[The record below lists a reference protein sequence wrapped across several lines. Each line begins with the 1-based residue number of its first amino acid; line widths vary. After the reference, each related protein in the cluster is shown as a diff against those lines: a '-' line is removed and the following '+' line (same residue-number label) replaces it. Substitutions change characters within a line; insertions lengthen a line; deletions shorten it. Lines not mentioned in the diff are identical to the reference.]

1 MSKVPQK
8 RLQRV
13 LEILLDLL
21 KGENIST
28 RSLSQKYGLSIRTIQ
43 RDIRLLRAAGINLK
57 SNKGIIKFGGKMKNL
72 DLSLSSQEKKLALLS
87 LELSEKYLSPA
98 FFDTIMK
105 LKEKLTK
112 SLKEESIYTE
122 YVDEISAYTI
132 LSPKFEKLNHKIFEK
147 IESAILKGKCI
158 KILYS
163 NPQKGE
169 DELLF
174 EPYQIIYSDEH
185 WFIFGK
191 VRNKN
196 FETFLRISRIKAIEI
211 TQKSFS
217 RPNSKSLNEKL
228 KYVWGTHYS
237 NYEPIEIKIKFSEN
251 VAQKIKDTL
260 RHPTQSIE
268 DLKDGGIIY
277 TIKVLGYREI
287 ISWVLSWGRNA
298 EILSPDWVRERI
310 KNEIKEMA
318 RVYDDNK

>member
-1 MSKVPQK
+1 MSKIPQR

-13 LEILLDLL
+13 LEILSDLL
-21 KGENIST
+21 KGESIST
-28 RSLSQKYGLSIRTIQ
+28 KGLSQKYGLSIRTVQ

-57 SNKGIIKFGGKMKNL
+57 SSKGIIKLVDNIKNL
-72 DLSLSSQEKKLALLS
+72 EISLSSEEKKLVLLS

-98 FFDTIMK
+98 FSDTIMK
-105 LKEKLTK
+105 LKEKLTE

-122 YVDEISAYTI
+122 YVDEISTYTI
-132 LSPKFEKLNHKIFEK
+132 LSPKFEKLNHKIFAK
-147 IESAILKGKCI
+147 IESAILRGKCI

-163 NPQKGE
+163 NPKKGE

-174 EPYQIIYSDEH
+174 EPYKIIYSDEH

-191 VRNKN
+191 VRDRN
-196 FETFLRISRIKAIEI
+196 FETFLRISRIKTLEI
-211 TQKSFS
+211 TQESFLK
-217 RPNSKSLNEKL
+217 PNSKSLNEKL

-237 NYEPIEIKIKFSEN
+237 NYEPVEIKIKFSKD

-268 DLKDGGIIY
+268 HLKDGNIIY

-287 ISWVLSWGRNA
+287 MSWTLSWGKDA
-298 EILSPDWVRERI
+298 EIISPEWIRERI
-310 KNEIKEMA
+310 KNEIKKMI
-318 RVYDDNK
+318 RIYNDNM